1 MSNRP
6 LNIGEEAKVQMP
18 MKTVASLIVI
28 VAMGVWGYFGI
39 VEKLNQHSTRLEL
52 MEKDLTENTDF
63 RIKWPRG
70 QLGSLPAD
78 SEQFMM
84 IEDLYKTT
92 DKLNAHI
99 ENMALNK
106 VNIEFLRK
114 QMDKVL
120 SDIEKLNSNSTKLEL
135 MQKDLIE
142 NTEFRIKWPRGQLGS
157 LPADSEQFMMIE
169 DLYKTTDKLNM
180 HIESMALN
188 KINIEFLT
196 KQLEKALEDIEELKD
211 SNRDMHYKNGNG
223 G

>member
-1 MSNRP
+1 
-6 LNIGEEAKVQMP
+6 
-18 MKTVASLIVI
+18 
-28 VAMGVWGYFGI
+28 MGVWGYFGI

-120 SDIEKLNSNSTKLEL
+120 SDIEKL
-135 MQKDLIE
+135 KD
-142 NTEFRIKWPRGQLGS
+142 
-157 LPADSEQFMMIE
+157 A
-169 DLYKTTDKLNM
+169 
-180 HIESMALN
+180 
-188 KINIEFLT
+188 
-196 KQLEKALEDIEELKD
+196 
-211 SNRDMHYKNGNG
+211 NREIGYKNGSYSQ
-223 G
+223 

>member
-1 MSNRP
+1 MSNKP

-18 MKTVASLIVI
+18 MKTVVSLITM
-28 VAMGVWGYFGI
+28 VAIGTWAYFGI
-39 VEKLNQHSTRLEL
+39 IETQNKLSTQVEL
-52 MEKDLTENTDF
+52 MQKDLTENTEF

-99 ENMALNK
+99 ESMALNK

-120 SDIEKLNSNSTKLEL
+120 IDIEKL
-135 MQKDLIE
+135 KDQNRE
-142 NTEFRIKWPRGQLGS
+142 MKYTNGS
-157 LPADSEQFMMIE
+157 YPQ
-169 DLYKTTDKLNM
+169 
-180 HIESMALN
+180 
-188 KINIEFLT
+188 
-196 KQLEKALEDIEELKD
+196 
-211 SNRDMHYKNGNG
+211 
-223 G
+223 